1 LLFECPGACASA
13 IVSPLRLAVQEGIPF
28 GRPKGVTSL
37 YGIPLGKHR
46 TKVLS
51 CFMNAIAI
59 SALGRS
65 KGVVPSGRTKGV
77 PLGRPKGI
85 PLGRP
90 KAQGSTL
97 GGVQG
102 TTYSLKNQRK
112 ANGKPLFFTII
123 QNRPNGLQQS
133 RPPPPPPCGPVGGHG
148 SVVLG
153 LGPGFWNW
161 PPPPRGPVV
170 LWSGPWA
177 LAMAL
182 VLFYGFFKQKIKK
195 KSKDFKR
202 LIQGLS
208 RALFNTF

>member
-1 LLFECPGACASA
+1 MPRSLCKCNCFPVETSGPGGNTLWEAQGSNFTLRNTLGETQDQGSFLFHECNSYFSLGE
-13 IVSPLRLAVQEGIPF
+13 V
-28 GRPKGVTSL
+28 KGSST
-37 YGIPLGKHR
+37 LGED
-46 TKVLS
+46 
-51 CFMNAIAI
+51 
-59 SALGRS
+59 
-65 KGVVPSGRTKGV
+65 
-77 PLGRPKGI
+77 
-85 PLGRP
+85 
-90 KAQGSTL
+90 QGSTL
-97 GGVQG
+97 GEAQG
-102 TTYSLKNQRK
+102 NTVGEAQGPREYPWGSPRDYIFTEKPK
-112 ANGKPLFFTII
+112 EANGKPLFFTII